1 MQIQLLIAAVKAAY
15 RAGCKILEIY
25 DNDFTVEHK
34 ADNSPLTQAD
44 TASHQII
51 RDGLKPLGFPL
62 LSEEGKSIPFAQRS
76 QWSSY
81 WLIDPLDGTKEFI
94 KRNGEFTVNIAFMEH
109 NAPVMGVIYVPVQDR
124 LYFALKGQG
133 AFRIEDFEKKYVND
147 FGPDPEDFSAE
158 KMLRLFLEAAV
169 RLPDKRADK
178 KGFTIIGSRSHVTH
192 DLEMHVERMQTLHEE
207 VDFISAGSSLKFC
220 RVAEGAA
227 DQYPRLGPTMEW
239 DTAAGQAIAECA
251 GAKVLIYEAG
261 LPLAYNKESLL
272 NPWFI
277 VERT

>member
-15 RAGCKILEIY
+15 QAGCKILEIY
-25 DNDFTVEHK
+25 DNDFTVAHK
-34 ADNSPLTQAD
+34 ADDSPLTQAD

-124 LYFALKGQG
+124 LYFASKGQG

-147 FGPDPEDFSAE
+147 FGPDPEEFSAE
-158 KMLRLFLEAAV
+158 KMSRLFLEAAV
-169 RLPDKRADK
+169 QLPDKRADK
-178 KGFTIIGSRSHVTH
+178 KRFTIIGSRSHVTR
-192 DLEMHVERMQTLHEE
+192 DLELHVERMQTLHGE

-251 GAKVLIYEAG
+251 GAQVRIYEQG

-277 VERT
+277 VERI